1 MDSNATIS
9 SVCSS
14 WFAAVSPAVSS
25 RPAARS
31 ETSSPAACRMVMPS
45 TPSSAVYSSL
55 LLSPTRPRF
64 RYCLRSSPRSSKV
77 DKTDSRI
84 HFAPLSI
91 QVERWGHCSE
101 WPRAAQKGH
110 ITTRRRSW
118 HSCMRFSAASTTGGG
133 HRWFDLLLI
142 MALKDGRLLVLPAKF
157 LRLAVRAR
165 RCCHCALRTGD
176 SMALTFGGGVIHC
189 GGTIPRHL
197 RKRRREGTGSR
208 LSRQRRGM
216 RG

>member
-1 MDSNATIS
+1 
-9 SVCSS
+9 
-14 WFAAVSPAVSS
+14 
-25 RPAARS
+25 
-31 ETSSPAACRMVMPS
+31 MVMPS
-45 TPSSAVYSSL
+45 TPSSAVYSSP
-55 LLSPTRPRF
+55 LLSLARPF
-64 RYCLRSSPRSSKV
+64 SVLFALISPRKLT
-77 DKTDSRI
+77 KGLLRAT
-84 HFAPLSI
+84 LI
-91 QVERWGHCSE
+91 QVESWGRSSQ
-101 WPRAAQKGH
+101 WTRAALQGH

-133 HRWFDLLLI
+133 HRWFDLLLM

-189 GGTIPRHL
+189 GGTIPRHS